1 MVHNTYMDKEQYGR
15 VLEPNEEFVPPAT
28 AYIYNDPDLPL
39 FKWQAEDRMHRV
51 GKIIPTGNA
60 PAIVECQT
68 LQEVFEI
75 LEYKQKRLS

>member
-1 MVHNTYMDKEQYGR
+1 MDKEQTPI
-15 VLEPNEEFVPPAT
+15 VIETKPFPMPPR
-28 AYIYNDPDLPL
+28 
-39 FKWQAEDRMHRV
+39 QAEDRMHRV

>member
-1 MVHNTYMDKEQYGR
+1 MDKEQTVVIETKPFLMTDTR
-15 VLEPNEEFVPPAT
+15 
-28 AYIYNDPDLPL
+28 
-39 FKWQAEDRMHRV
+39 QAEDRMHRV

-75 LEYKQKRLS
+75 LEYKQKRLA